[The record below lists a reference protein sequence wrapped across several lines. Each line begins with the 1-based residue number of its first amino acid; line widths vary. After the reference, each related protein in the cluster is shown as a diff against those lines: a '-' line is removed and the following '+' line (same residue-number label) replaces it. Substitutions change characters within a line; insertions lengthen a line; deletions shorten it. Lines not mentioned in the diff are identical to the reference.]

1 MIDGINNRG
10 PNRMPLTIL
19 QLLNTAAR
27 RLVPLPNVPGLR
39 DPLAAIVE
47 IITANPELLQSRLL
61 ARIVAG
67 ICTDS
72 GSFSESDSYL
82 LDQRAMAL
90 VTALSEDWRQGQY
103 TRNEWQAAIAA
114 FGAINCND
122 V

>member
-1 MIDGINNRG
+1 
-10 PNRMPLTIL
+10 MPLTIL

-27 RLVPLPNVPGLR
+27 RLGPLPNVPGLR

-61 ARIVAG
+61 AKIVAG
-67 ICTDS
+67 IFTDS

-90 VTALSEDWRQGQY
+90 VTALSEDWRLGRY
-103 TRNEWQAAIAA
+103 TENEWQAAIAA